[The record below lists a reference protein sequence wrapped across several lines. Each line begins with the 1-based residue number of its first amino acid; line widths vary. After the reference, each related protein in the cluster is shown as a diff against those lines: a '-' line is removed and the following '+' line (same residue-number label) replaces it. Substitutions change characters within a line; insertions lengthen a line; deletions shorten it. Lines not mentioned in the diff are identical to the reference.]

1 MGRESPSSAIGR
13 ILLGI
18 DIAEDKR
25 GNLPLVVTLHIVSQ
39 SRKNTKVEKDSGENG
54 SVQGKDCHYC
64 IQCLVSD
71 TAIFVCPYNHS

>member
-25 GNLPLVVTLHIVSQ
+25 GNLPLVVTLHIVPQ
-39 SRKNTKVEKDSGENG
+39 SRESTKAVKDNGEKG
-54 SVQGKDCHYC
+54 SV
-64 IQCLVSD
+64 
-71 TAIFVCPYNHS
+71 